1 MSDTTTKSDVRSNFK
16 HARYLMQ
23 EANRIMKN
31 SKSIDDFSNDSD
43 AGQICN
49 ELVACAATFQ
59 IWLDEQQ
66 ERINQ
71 TKKGN

>member
-1 MSDTTTKSDVRSNFK
+1 
-16 HARYLMQ
+16 MQ